1 MGAQGRR
8 RLSGAGRGAPVS
20 LTEDPTEALSIPHTS
35 QSAAGMGHPPPA
47 AGEHKPVLKETL

>member
-20 LTEDPTEALSIPHTS
+20 LTEDPSKYCSTA
-35 QSAAGMGHPPPA
+35 PA
-47 AGEHKPVLKETL
+47 AGERKPVLKETL